1 MYIILALGDEN
12 AIRFTSMH
20 DFLSNANRLPHTKI
34 RQEENSLPTSGS
46 LSLFAIAFN
55 LKLRASTNRQFGSYI
70 NPFAAQISD
79 SDNRKRSLIT

>member
-1 MYIILALGDEN
+1 
-12 AIRFTSMH
+12 MH

-34 RQEENSLPTSGS
+34 RHEENSLPTSGL

-70 NPFAAQISD
+70 SPQMSD